1 MKQFKTRDS
10 ATAFMRKHGIKKEHY
25 NNFITTDV
33 IGGKPIFMVD
43 EEGVLQ
49 YEDLKDTFGEKTVD
63 GNYDR
68 ENADGTVSKG
78 DYYNEDGSLKK
89 DEPVQGEEQ
98 PDEQVED
105 EQVEE
110 DVKTKTVKSKKPKK
124 TPPLAGSALDE
135 RSRERLAEK
144 KKQKEPVKKYMHHE
158 QRKHRH
164 PKDYPD
170 QLDENGKL
178 KQRPSVQKE
187 PIVDAPATK
196 GILKR
201 FPYVRTKSI
210 RAFIVDLLLEGVDH
224 HTIYGGMKEV
234 FGKDKCIG
242 KERYPEY
249 YSRELVK
256 LGQLNSKGKPHK
268 H

>member
-10 ATAFMRKHGIKKEHY
+10 ATAFMRKHGVKKEHY

-33 IGGKPIFMVD
+33 VGGKPVFTVD
-43 EEGVLQ
+43 DEGVLQ
-49 YEDLKDTFGEKTVD
+49 YADLKDTFGDRVVD
-63 GNYDR
+63 GNYDK

-89 DEPVQGEEQ
+89 DEPVREEDQPEEQ
-98 PDEQVED
+98 V
-105 EQVEE
+105 E
-110 DVKTKTVKSKKPKK
+110 DVKTKTGKSKKQKK
-124 TPPLAGSALDE
+124 APPLAGSALDE

-144 KKQKEPVKKYMHHE
+144 KKRKEPVTKYIPHE
-158 QRKHRH
+158 QRNRRSAKSH
-164 PKDYPD
+164 PED
-170 QLDENGKL
+170 LDENGKM
-178 KQRPSVQKE
+178 KPRRSHKCE
-187 PIVDAPATK
+187 PIVNAPATK
-196 GILKR
+196 GILER

-242 KERYPEY
+242 KEKYPEY
-249 YSRELVK
+249 YCRELVK
-256 LGQLNSKGKPHK
+256 LGQLDSKGKPHK

>member
-10 ATAFMRKHGIKKEHY
+10 ATAFMRKHGVKKEHY

-33 IGGKPIFMVD
+33 VGGKPIFMVD

-49 YEDLKDTFGEKTVD
+49 YADLKDTFGEKMVD

-89 DEPVQGEEQ
+89 DEPAQDEEQ

-110 DVKTKTVKSKKPKK
+110 DVKTKTVKNKKQKK
-124 TPPLAGSALDE
+124 APPLAGSALDE

-144 KKQKEPVKKYMHHE
+144 KKQKEPVSKYMPHE
-158 QRKHRH
+158 QRNRRSSKSH
-164 PKDYPD
+164 PED
-170 QLDENGKL
+170 LDENGKMKPRPKI
-178 KQRPSVQKE
+178 KQE
-187 PIVDAPATK
+187 PIAKAPATK
-196 GILKR
+196 GILER

-234 FGKDKCIG
+234 FGEDKCVG
-242 KERYPEY
+242 KERYPDY

-256 LGQLNSKGKPHK
+256 LGQLDSKGKPHK